1 MNRKRISAFFTIV
14 MVLAVILS
22 LSACGEDKPCLHK
35 DVNQDGRC
43 DNCDLVI
50 AVYLDLF
57 AVNDLH
63 GKIFDT
69 SDQPGVD
76 ELTTYLKGYAANG
89 NSVVLSSG
97 DMWQGSSES
106 NLIKGNMMTEWMNE
120 LNFVSMT
127 LGNHEF
133 DWGEEKISDNLAIA
147 DFPFLA
153 INVRKRSTGEIADYF
168 SRRLRWNAAES
179 KSALSAQ

>member
-76 ELTTYLKGYAANG
+76 ELTTYLKGYAATG
-89 NSVVLSSG
+89 NSVVPSSG
-97 DMWQGSSES
+97 ALWRG
-106 NLIKGNMMTEWMNE
+106 G
-120 LNFVSMT
+120 
-127 LGNHEF
+127 
-133 DWGEEKISDNLAIA
+133 GEPTRPKAT
-147 DFPFLA
+147 
-153 INVRKRSTGEIADYF
+153 R
-168 SRRLRWNAAES
+168 
-179 KSALSAQ
+179 